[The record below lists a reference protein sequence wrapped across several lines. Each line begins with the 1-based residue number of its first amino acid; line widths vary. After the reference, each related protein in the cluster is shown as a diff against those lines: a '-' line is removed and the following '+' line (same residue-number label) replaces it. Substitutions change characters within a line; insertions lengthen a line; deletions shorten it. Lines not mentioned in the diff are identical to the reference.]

1 MKYFSSIES
10 SLNKLF
16 TNKYFLYAVLFLS
29 ATTNLSYIMAN
40 NLNAI
45 GVFVFVAILM
55 VNFSKNMAVILTVSL
70 LCANFFVASYG
81 SREGMENQSEEAAS
95 EEPTE
100 GVKKDKK
107 KKDTRSSTN
116 NNDGVIIPPMEEE
129 VEVDSDTFTS
139 DIFKDSKLDGE
150 KTALNAY
157 KDLDSILDPNA
168 IDKLTKET
176 MELMKQQQNLFSSMQ
191 SMTPLLTQAN
201 TLLKGFDVTKLQG
214 IASAASEFGAP
225 EKK

>member
-1 MKYFSSIES
+1 MKYFSLSSMES

-81 SREGMENQSEEAAS
+81 SREGMENKEE
-95 EEPTE
+95 EEVAEEE
-100 GVKKDKK
+100 GAKDKK
-107 KKDTRSSTN
+107 KKDTRSST
-116 NNDGVIIPPMEEE
+116 GVTDDVIVPTMDT
-129 VEVDSDTFTS
+129 EVDTDTF
-139 DIFKDSKLDGE
+139 DLLKGSKLDGE

-157 KDLDSILDPNA
+157 KDLDSILDPQA

-176 MELMKQQQNLFSSMQ
+176 MELMQQQQNLFTSMQ

-201 TLLKGFDVTKLQG
+201 TLLKGFDMSKLQG
-214 IASAASEFGAP
+214 LASTASELSAP

>member
-1 MKYFSSIES
+1 MKYLSSIES

-81 SREGMENQSEEAAS
+81 SREGMENQSEES

-100 GVKKDKK
+100 GDKKDKK
-107 KKDTRSSTN
+107 KKDSRSSTN

-129 VEVDSDTFTS
+129 VEVDTDAFTS

-150 KTALNAY
+150 QTALNAY

-176 MELMKQQQNLFSSMQ
+176 MELMQQQKNLFSSMQ

-214 IASAASEFGAP
+214 IASAASEFGADA
-225 EKK
+225 KK

>member
-81 SREGMENQSEEAAS
+81 SREGMENQSEES

-100 GVKKDKK
+100 GDKKDKK
-107 KKDTRSSTN
+107 KKDSRSSTNN

-129 VEVDSDTFTS
+129 VDVDTDAFTS
-139 DIFKDSKLDGE
+139 DIFKDSKLDGK

-157 KDLDSILDPNA
+157 KDLDGILNPDA

-176 MELMKQQQNLFSSMQ
+176 MELMQQQQNLFSSMQ

-214 IASAASEFGAP
+214 IASAASEFGAD

>member
-1 MKYFSSIES
+1 
-10 SLNKLF
+10 
-16 TNKYFLYAVLFLS
+16 
-29 ATTNLSYIMAN
+29 MAN

-81 SREGMENQSEEAAS
+81 SREGMENKEEEKVA
-95 EEPTE
+95 EEE
-100 GVKKDKK
+100 GAKDKK
-107 KKDTRSSTN
+107 KKDTRESTRIT
-116 NNDGVIIPPMEEE
+116 DDAIVPPPMDT
-129 VEVDSDTFTS
+129 EVDTDTF
-139 DIFKDSKLDGE
+139 DLLKGSKLDGE

-157 KDLDSILDPNA
+157 KDLDSILDPQA

-176 MELMKQQQNLFSSMQ
+176 MELMQQQQNLFSSMQ

-201 TLLKGFDVTKLQG
+201 TLLKGFDMSKLQG
-214 IASAASEFGAP
+214 LASTASELSAP

>member
-1 MKYFSSIES
+1 MKFLSSMES

-40 NLNAI
+40 NINAI

-70 LCANFFVASYG
+70 LAANFFVGSYG
-81 SREGMENQSEEAAS
+81 YREGMENKEE
-95 EEPTE
+95 EEVADEEEE
-100 GVKKDKK
+100 GKQEKKT
-107 KKDTRSSTN
+107 KDTRSSTGATG
-116 NNDGVIIPPMEEE
+116 DVILPLMDEEA
-129 VEVDSDTFTS
+129 DSDAFTS

-150 KTALNAY
+150 KTAMNAY

-176 MELMKQQQNLFSSMQ
+176 MELMQQQQNLFSSMQ

-201 TLLKGFDVTKLQG
+201 QLLKGFDMSKLQG
-214 IASAASEFGAP
+214 LASTASEFTTPA
-225 EKK
+225 KK

>member
-1 MKYFSSIES
+1 MKYFSLSSMES

-29 ATTNLSYIMAN
+29 ATTNLSYIMAS

-70 LCANFFVASYG
+70 LAANFFVASYG
-81 SREGMENQSEEAAS
+81 SREGMENKEE
-95 EEPTE
+95 EEVAEEE
-100 GVKKDKK
+100 GTKDKK
-107 KKDTRSSTN
+107 KKDTRESSRIT
-116 NNDGVIIPPMEEE
+116 DDAIVPPPMDT
-129 VEVDSDTFTS
+129 EVDTDTF
-139 DIFKDSKLDGE
+139 DLLKGSKLDGE
-150 KTALNAY
+150 QTALNAY
-157 KDLDSILDPNA
+157 KDLDSILDPQA

-176 MELMKQQQNLFSSMQ
+176 MELMQQQQNLFSSMQ

-201 TLLKGFDVTKLQG
+201 QLLKGFDMSKLQG
-214 IASAASEFGAP
+214 LASTASELSAP
-225 EKK
+225 VKK